1 MAYDNT
7 NTGLL
12 RRNDNKTE
20 DRQPDFNGSCNVD
33 GTEYRIAGWIRE
45 AGPNSKT
52 PGRKYFSLKFTA
64 KDQAVSYAPKPSPQ
78 PANAAPGFNND
89 LPF

>member
-12 RRNDNKTE
+12 GRNDNKTE
-20 DRQPDFNGSCNVD
+20 DRQPDFTGSCD
-33 GTEYRIAGWIRE
+33 IEGTEYRIAGWIRE
-45 AGPNSKT
+45 AGPNSKS
-52 PGRKYFSLKFTA
+52 PGRKFFSLKFTA
-64 KDQAVSYAPKPSPQ
+64 KDQAPKAKPVAQ
-78 PANAAPGFNND
+78 PAQPSKDFED